1 MNDHKLSS
9 LFSCPSAV
17 IISSPLLQNVINTIQ
32 GKTICRLFFMLMKN
46 GTPFVFYLDSILV
59 IWKQDPLLDS
69 TRV

>member
-32 GKTICRLFFMLMKN
+32 GKAICKLFFMLMKN
-46 GTPFVFYLDSILV
+46 GTPLVFI
-59 IWKQDPLLDS
+59 
-69 TRV
+69 